1 MPGRAEPP
9 RNLGAMRDVQSQR
22 NTPRRSSEFLKNI
35 DAVLSEVDDSPAAR
49 EARKAKN
56 TAEIEKIFP
65 GVEEDEKT
73 LSGMYE
79 PALHNY
85 GRWQH
90 LTVKRRP
97 DVDYISEAASDGSRT
112 SKELTVGQQLGMFP
126 TSRTHNIIGTG
137 SPIITDTGI
146 VSDFDRD
153 TPDFGTGREERDYTR
168 FEQSGPS
175 QYQIGSDDYWN
186 QMDIHTESHR
196 LREYARNAR
205 EHTRNAREYTRNANR
220 AAANILGTTR
230 RSRNPEAGPVTNTRT
245 AAELMAQGNPARAG
259 GRTGGRHSFRG
270 RAGPAYDAGRLP
282 RELSPNLRNLET
294 DYTVFSYSTPIAWRT
309 TQGHWE
315 VPRIDYSKTTQRHQS
330 AIRRAL
336 SNSYHSPLAEAGNR
350 ISDLRQQH
358 LEQGIRLPSRVY
370 QVNVGFETF
379 HPEPPSEDMI
389 NRVVQNH
396 LQNAINPAIERHRR
410 GTRVQRQ
417 QGQRNQPQLPL
428 EGGIA

>member
-22 NTPRRSSEFLKNI
+22 KTPRRSSEFLKNI
-35 DAVLSEVDDSPAAR
+35 DAVLSEVDDSPTAR
-49 EARKAKN
+49 EAKKAKN

-85 GRWQH
+85 GQWQH
-90 LTVKRRP
+90 LTVTRRP
-97 DVDYISEAASDGSRT
+97 DVDYISEAASEGSRT

-126 TSRTHNIIGTG
+126 TSRTHNIVGTG

-186 QMDIHTESHR
+186 QMDRHTESHR

-230 RSRNPEAGPVTNTRT
+230 RSRNPEAGPVANTRT

-259 GRTGGRHSFRG
+259 GRTDGRHSFRG

-315 VPRIDYSKTTQRHQS
+315 VPRINYSKTTQRHQS

-370 QVNVGFETF
+370 EVNVGFETF
-379 HPEPPSEDMI
+379 HPEPPSEDVI

>member
-35 DAVLSEVDDSPAAR
+35 DAVLSEVDDSPTAR
-49 EARKAKN
+49 EAKKAKN

-79 PALHNY
+79 PALHNS

-90 LTVKRRP
+90 LTVRRRP
-97 DVDYISEAASDGSRT
+97 DVDYISEMASLGDTT
-112 SKELTVGQQLGMFP
+112 SEELTFDQQRRMFP
-126 TSRTHNIIGTG
+126 ISRTHNIIGTG

-153 TPDFGTGREERDYTR
+153 TPDFGTGRGERDYTR
-168 FEQSGPS
+168 FEQQGPS
-175 QYQIGSDDYWN
+175 QYPIGSDDYWN
-186 QMDIHTESHR
+186 QMDRHMKSHR
-196 LREYARNAR
+196 LRER
-205 EHTRNAREYTRNANR
+205 TRNEREYTRNANR

-230 RSRNPEAGPVTNTRT
+230 RSRNPEAGPVTNSRT

-389 NRVVQNH
+389 NRVVQDH

-417 QGQRNQPQLPL
+417 QGQINQPQLPL

>member
-85 GRWQH
+85 PLGEAV
-90 LTVKRRP
+90 LKPLRP
-97 DVDYISEAASDGSRT
+97 DINNLGDYPSEV
-112 SKELTVGQQLGMFP
+112 LTFDQQLKMFP
-126 TSRTHNIIGTG
+126 KSQSHHEPGTG
-137 SPIITDTGI
+137 SFGTLYHVPRTRREQQRQD
-146 VSDFDRD
+146 SDADSD
-153 TPDFGTGREERDYTR
+153 TPDFGTARGERDYTG
-168 FEQSGPS
+168 FEQIGPS
-175 QYQIGSDDYWN
+175 RHPIGSDDYWN
-186 QMDIHTESHR
+186 QMDRHTQSYR
-196 LREYARNAR
+196 L
-205 EHTRNAREYTRNANR
+205 REYTRNAER

-230 RSRNPEAGPVTNTRT
+230 RSRNPEAGPVANTRT

-358 LEQGIRLPSRVY
+358 LEQGIRLPSRDY
-370 QVNVGFETF
+370 QLNVGFETF
-379 HPEPPSEDMI
+379 HPEPPSENTI
-389 NRVVQNH
+389 NAVVQNH
-396 LQNAINPAIERHRR
+396 LQNVINPAIERHRR

>member
-35 DAVLSEVDDSPAAR
+35 DAVLSEVDDSPTAR
-49 EARKAKN
+49 EAKKAKN

-85 GRWQH
+85 PLGE
-90 LTVKRRP
+90 TVRRP
-97 DVDYISEAASDGSRT
+97 LRPDINNLGDYPSEV
-112 SKELTVGQQLGMFP
+112 LTFDQQLKMFP
-126 TSRTHNIIGTG
+126 KYNEYYAEGTG
-137 SPIITDTGI
+137 PSPLSPIPPINRKVQQRQD
-146 VSDFDRD
+146 SDADSD
-153 TPDFGTGREERDYTR
+153 TPDFGTGRGERDYTG
-168 FEQSGPS
+168 FEQLGPS
-175 QYQIGSDDYWN
+175 RHPIGSDAYWN
-186 QMDIHTESHR
+186 QMDRHTKSHR
-196 LREYARNAR
+196 LREY
-205 EHTRNAREYTRNANR
+205 TRNADR

-230 RSRNPEAGPVTNTRT
+230 RSRNPEAGPVTNSRT
-245 AAELMAQGNPARAG
+245 AAQLMAQGNPARAG

-315 VPRIDYSKTTQRHQS
+315 VPRIDYSKTTQRHQN

-370 QVNVGFETF
+370 EVNVGFETF
-379 HPEPPSEDMI
+379 HPEPPSEDVI
-389 NRVVQNH
+389 NRVVQDH

-417 QGQRNQPQLPL
+417 QGQINQPQLPL

>member
-1 MPGRAEPP
+1 M
-9 RNLGAMRDVQSQR
+9 
-22 NTPRRSSEFLKNI
+22 
-35 DAVLSEVDDSPAAR
+35 
-49 EARKAKN
+49 
-56 TAEIEKIFP
+56 
-65 GVEEDEKT
+65 
-73 LSGMYE
+73 
-79 PALHNY
+79 
-85 GRWQH
+85 
-90 LTVKRRP
+90 
-97 DVDYISEAASDGSRT
+97 
-112 SKELTVGQQLGMFP
+112 
-126 TSRTHNIIGTG
+126 
-137 SPIITDTGI
+137 
-146 VSDFDRD
+146 
-153 TPDFGTGREERDYTR
+153 
-168 FEQSGPS
+168 
-175 QYQIGSDDYWN
+175 
-186 QMDIHTESHR
+186 
-196 LREYARNAR
+196 
-205 EHTRNAREYTRNANR
+205 
-220 AAANILGTTR
+220 
-230 RSRNPEAGPVTNTRT
+230 
-245 AAELMAQGNPARAG
+245 
-259 GRTGGRHSFRG
+259 
-270 RAGPAYDAGRLP
+270 P

-389 NRVVQNH
+389 NRVVQDH

-417 QGQRNQPQLPL
+417 QGQINQPQLPL